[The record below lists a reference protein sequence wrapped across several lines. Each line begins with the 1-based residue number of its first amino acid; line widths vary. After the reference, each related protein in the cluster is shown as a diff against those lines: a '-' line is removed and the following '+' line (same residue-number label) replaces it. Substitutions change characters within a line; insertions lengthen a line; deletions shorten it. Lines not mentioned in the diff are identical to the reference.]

1 MTTAFTLNATLR
13 ADIGKGASRRLRRE
27 ETVPAILYGK
37 HITPVSLNF
46 QHRDLLRLLN
56 NKHLLNQVLNLD
68 VEGTKHSVVIKAIQK
83 HVYKNK
89 VLHLDLQAVSAEDR
103 IQATI
108 PLEFINADKSI
119 GIKKGGALSIALKQ
133 VNVRC
138 NAVAIPEKIVVD
150 LSDLDVDQIIH
161 LSSLNW
167 PVGVESYDLL
177 LGKQHD
183 LSVAAIHSIKDAEP
197 TGKGA

>member
-1 MTTAFTLNATLR
+1 MSTAFTLNATVR

-68 VEGTKHSVVIKAIQK
+68 VEGTQHSVVIKAIQK

-103 IQATI
+103 IHATI

-119 GIKKGGALSIALKQ
+119 GIKKGGALSISLKQ

-150 LSDLDVDQIIH
+150 LTHLDVDQILH

-167 PVGVESYDLL
+167 PAGVESYDLL

-197 TGKGA
+197 AGKGA

>member
-1 MTTAFTLNATLR
+1 MTAMFTLNATLR

-27 ETVPAILYGK
+27 ETIPAILYGK
-37 HITPVSLNF
+37 HITPISLNF

-68 VEGTKHSVVIKAIQK
+68 VEGTQHSVIIKNIQK

-89 VLHLDLQAVSAEDR
+89 VLHVDMQAVSAEDR

-108 PLEFINADKSI
+108 PLEFINADKSV
-119 GIKKGGALSIALKQ
+119 GVKKGGSLSITLKQ

-138 NAVAIPEKIVVD
+138 NAVSIPEKILVD
-150 LSDLDVDQIIH
+150 LTDLDVDQIIH

-167 PVGVESYDLL
+167 PVGVESSDLL

-183 LSVAAIHSIKDAEP
+183 LSVAAIHSIKDTEP
-197 TGKGA
+197 SGKGA